1 MEEWWNAL
9 GLFMQ
14 SVWCITLFASLVFII
29 QTIMTFVGMD
39 ADGGMDVDL
48 STDMPGNSDGGPFQ
62 LFTFRNFINFL
73 LGFGWSIISFQGAIE
88 NQFVLIL
95 LAAAIGVLLVIAVMA
110 LFRFMSKMEQSGTI
124 QMANAVG
131 CKGNVYLKIPADKRG
146 EGKVQISVQGA
157 IREFD
162 AITLG
167 EELETGAPIKVVEV
181 VNDSTLLVE
190 RF

>member
-29 QTIMTFVGMD
+29 LTILTFVGMD
-39 ADGGMDVDL
+39 ADGGMDVDMG
-48 STDMPGNSDGGPFQ
+48 SDMPGDGDSGPFQ

-73 LGFGWSIISFQGAIE
+73 LGFGWSVISFQGVIQ

-95 LAAAIGVLLVIAVMA
+95 VAAVIGVLLVIAVMA
-110 LFRFMSKMEQSGTI
+110 IFRFMSRMEQSGTI

-131 CKGNVYLKIPADKRG
+131 CRGNVYLKIPANKRG
-146 EGKVQISVQGA
+146 EGKVQISIQGA

-181 VNDSTLLVE
+181 VNDSMLLVE

>member
-48 STDMPGNSDGGPFQ
+48 STDMSGDSDGGPFQ

-88 NQFVLIL
+88 NQFLLIL

-131 CKGNVYLKIPADKRG
+131 CKGNVYLRIPADKRG

>member
-29 QTIMTFVGMD
+29 QTILTFVGMD
-39 ADGGMDVDL
+39 ADGGMDVDMG
-48 STDMPGNSDGGPFQ
+48 SDMPGDGDAGPFQ

-73 LGFGWSIISFQGAIE
+73 LGFGWSIISFQGVIQ
-88 NQFVLIL
+88 NQFILIL
-95 LAAAIGVLLVIAVMA
+95 VAAVIGVLLVIAVMA
-110 LFRFMSKMEQSGTI
+110 IFRFMSRMEQSGTI

-131 CKGNVYLKIPADKRG
+131 CRGNVYLKIPANKRG
-146 EGKVQISVQGA
+146 EGKVQISIQGA

-167 EELETGAPIKVVEV
+167 EELETGAPIQVVEV
-181 VNDSTLLVE
+181 VNDSMLLVE

>member
-1 MEEWWNAL
+1 MEEWWSSL

-14 SVWCITLFASLVFII
+14 SVWCITLFASLVFVI
-29 QTIMTFVGMD
+29 QTIMTFIGMD
-39 ADGGMDVDL
+39 TDGGMDVDV
-48 STDMPGNSDGGPFQ
+48 SADTTADGDSGPFQ

-73 LGFGWSIISFQGAIE
+73 LGFGWSIISFEKAIV

-95 LAAAIGVLLVIAVMA
+95 VSAVVGVLLVMAVMA
-110 LFRFMSKMEQSGTI
+110 IFRFMSRMEQSGTI
-124 QMANAVG
+124 HVANAVG
-131 CKGNVYLKIPADKRG
+131 CKGNVYLKIPGEKRG
-146 EGKVQISVQGA
+146 EGKVQISIQGA

-162 AITLG
+162 ALTAG
-167 EELETGAPIKVVEV
+167 EELETGSPIKVVEV

>member
-1 MEEWWNAL
+1 MEEWWSSL

-14 SVWCITLFASLVFII
+14 SVWCITLFASLVFVI
-29 QTIMTFVGMD
+29 QTIMTFIGMD
-39 ADGGMDVDL
+39 IDGGMDVDV
-48 STDMPGNSDGGPFQ
+48 STDTTADGDSGPFQ

-73 LGFGWSIISFQGAIE
+73 LGFGWSIITFEKAIA

-95 LAAAIGVLLVIAVMA
+95 VSAVVGVLLVMAVMSI
-110 LFRFMSKMEQSGTI
+110 FRFMSRMEQSGTI
-124 QMANAVG
+124 RVANAVG
-131 CKGNVYLKIPADKRG
+131 CKGNVYLKIPGEKRG
-146 EGKVQISVQGA
+146 EGKVQISIQGA

-162 AITLG
+162 ALTAG

>member
-1 MEEWWNAL
+1 MEEWWSSL

-39 ADGGMDVDL
+39 TDGGMDIDTG
-48 STDMPGNSDGGPFQ
+48 TDMPGDGDSGPFQ

-73 LGFGWSIISFQGAIE
+73 LGFGWSIISFQGAIG

-95 LAAAIGVLLVIAVMA
+95 VSAAIGVLLVMAVMA
-110 LFRFMSKMEQSGTI
+110 IFRFMSRMEQSGTI
-124 QMANAVG
+124 NMANALG
-131 CKGNVYLKIPADKRG
+131 CKGNVYLKIPAGKGG
-146 EGKVQISVQGA
+146 EGKVQISIQGA

-162 AITLG
+162 ALTLG
-167 EELETGAPIKVVEV
+167 EELETGAPIKVVEEI
-181 VNDSTLLVE
+181 NDSTLLVE

>member
-48 STDMPGNSDGGPFQ
+48 STDMSGDSDGGPFQ

-131 CKGNVYLKIPADKRG
+131 CKGNVYLRIPADKRG

>member
-1 MEEWWNAL
+1 MEEWWSSL

>member
-1 MEEWWNAL
+1 MEEWWSSL

-14 SVWCITLFASLVFII
+14 SVWCITLFASLVFVI
-29 QTIMTFVGMD
+29 QTIMTFIGMD
-39 ADGGMDVDL
+39 TDGGMDVDV
-48 STDMPGNSDGGPFQ
+48 SADTTADGDSGPFQ

-73 LGFGWSIISFQGAIE
+73 LGFGWSIISFEKAIV

-95 LAAAIGVLLVIAVMA
+95 VSAVVGVLLVMAVMA
-110 LFRFMSKMEQSGTI
+110 IFRFMSRMEQSGTI
-124 QMANAVG
+124 NMANAVG
-131 CKGNVYLKIPADKRG
+131 CKGNVYLKIPGEKRG
-146 EGKVQISVQGA
+146 EGKVQISIQGA

-162 AITLG
+162 ALTAG

>member
-1 MEEWWNAL
+1 MEEWWSSL

-39 ADGGMDVDL
+39 TDGGMDIDTG
-48 STDMPGNSDGGPFQ
+48 TDMPGDGDSGPCQ

-73 LGFGWSIISFQGAIE
+73 LGFGWSIISFQGAIG

-95 LAAAIGVLLVIAVMA
+95 VSAAIGVLLVMAVMA
-110 LFRFMSKMEQSGTI
+110 IFRFMSRMEQSGTI
-124 QMANAVG
+124 NMANALG
-131 CKGNVYLKIPADKRG
+131 CKGNVYLKIPAGKGG
-146 EGKVQISVQGA
+146 EGKVQISIQGA

-162 AITLG
+162 ALTLG

-181 VNDSTLLVE
+181 INDSTLLVE

>member
-39 ADGGMDVDL
+39 TDGGMGVDL
-48 STDMPGNSDGGPFQ
+48 STDMSGDSDGGPFQ

-95 LAAAIGVLLVIAVMA
+95 LAVAIGVLLVIAVMA
-110 LFRFMSKMEQSGTI
+110 IFRFMSKMEQSGTI

-131 CKGNVYLKIPADKRG
+131 CKGNVYLKIPASKRG

-181 VNDSTLLVE
+181 VNDNTLLVE

>member
-1 MEEWWNAL
+1 
-9 GLFMQ
+9 MQ
-14 SVWCITLFASLVFII
+14 SVWCITLFASLVFVI
-29 QTIMTFVGMD
+29 QTILTFVGMD
-39 ADGGMDVDL
+39 ADGGMDVDMG
-48 STDMPGNSDGGPFQ
+48 SDMPGDGDSGPFQ

-73 LGFGWSIISFQGAIE
+73 LGFGWSIISFQGVIQ
-88 NQFVLIL
+88 NPFVLIL
-95 LAAAIGVLLVIAVMA
+95 VAAVIGVLLVIAVMA
-110 LFRFMSKMEQSGTI
+110 IFRFMSGMEQSGTI

-146 EGKVQISVQGA
+146 EGKVQISIQGA

-167 EELETGAPIKVVEV
+167 EELETGAPIQVVEV
-181 VNDSTLLVE
+181 VNDSMLLVE